1 MSPQPVKEEP
11 EDDAVMSQAGDN
23 DLIDSD
29 FDIDMDEVDAI
40 ESGKQPAKSQIHQE
54 TKTEPPTAESAR
66 DELEDLGLGL
76 PTGIKASDLLDSESD
91 EEYPSS
97 APAPP
102 PAPAPLQSS
111 FANAEASD
119 PFILRLFYERLFPF
133 KTLFQWLNHSLIPSA
148 DMKHREIAMTLNGP
162 GGAEF
167 YKRYLS
173 YNSVEHLKKDIILQI
188 PTRFEIGPIYSTNPR
203 DRKSLP
209 NPAAFKPISKEL
221 CFDIDLTDYD
231 DIRTCCDKANI
242 CQKCWAFMT
251 MSVKVLDA
259 ALRDDF
265 GFKHIMWVYSGR
277 RGIHC
282 WVCDKSARNL
292 NDQQRRAIAGY
303 FDVVRGGAQTSKKVN
318 LRRPL
323 HPHLTRSL
331 ELLKPHFQHDVLEA
345 QDPLAD
351 PEREKYMLGMIPD
364 KTLQESLAQ
373 KWASLGGDSLSK
385 WTSIDTVAKR
395 GAGKNFD
402 TRALRDAK
410 QDIVLEYTYPRLD
423 IEVSKKLNHLLKSPF
438 VVHPGT
444 GRVCVP
450 VDTSRLDEFKPLEVP
465 TVQELLQQIDDWK
478 EESGEGNSKAISDW
492 EKTELKPY
500 INYFRAFVAGLL
512 RDETRSVKRERDMD
526 EDSLDF

>member
-1 MSPQPVKEEP
+1 MSDKPTDDVPM
-11 EDDAVMSQAGDN
+11 EDDLM
-23 DLIDSD
+23 DSD
-29 FDIDMDEVDAI
+29 FDIDMAALEAA
-40 ESGKQPAKSQIHQE
+40 EKEAAEYAASTTRSTQEKKPAMSEQE
-54 TKTEPPTAESAR
+54 IAA
-66 DELEDLGLGL
+66 LEATL
-76 PTGIKASDLLDSESD
+76 PAGIKASDLFPDSESD
-91 EEYPSS
+91 DEYPST
-97 APAPP
+97 APQANI
-102 PAPAPLQSS
+102 QSS
-111 FANAEASD
+111 YADASASD
-119 PFILRLFYERLFPF
+119 PFVMRLFYERLFPF
-133 KTLFQWLNHSLIPSA
+133 KTLFQWLNHSPIPSN

-173 YNSVEHLKKDIILQI
+173 YTSAEHLKKDVILQI
-188 PTRFEIGPIYSTNPR
+188 PTRFEIGPIYSTDPR

-209 NPAAFKPISKEL
+209 NPAAFKPIAKEL

-231 DIRTCCDKANI
+231 EIRTCCDKANI

-251 MSVKVLDA
+251 MSVKVLDV
-259 ALRDDF
+259 ALREDF

-282 WVCDKSARNL
+282 WVCDKSARTL
-292 NDQQRRAIAGY
+292 NDQQRRAIASY

-318 LRRPL
+318 LKRPL
-323 HPHLTRSL
+323 HPHLSRSL
-331 ELLKPHFQHDVLEA
+331 DLLKTHFQEDVLEA

-351 PEREKYMLGMIPD
+351 PERQKYMLGLIPD

-373 KWASLGGDSLSK
+373 KWESSGGSSLDK
-385 WTSIDTVAKR
+385 WAAIDAVAKR

-450 VDTSRLDEFKPLEVP
+450 VDTSRLDEFQPLEVP
-465 TVQELLQQIDDWK
+465 TVQHLLQQIDDWEDDGSQPGK
-478 EESGEGNSKAISDW
+478 TLADW
-492 EKTELKPY
+492 EKTDLKPY
-500 INYFRAFVAGLL
+500 VDYFRTFVAGLV
-512 RDETRSVKRERDMD
+512 REETRTVKRERDVGESM
-526 EDSLDF
+526 EF

>member
-1 MSPQPVKEEP
+1 MSPHAIKEEP
-11 EDDAVMSQAGDN
+11 VDDALMGTTEDQ

-29 FDIDMDEVDAI
+29 LDIDMDEVDAI
-40 ESGKQPAKSQIHQE
+40 ESATSPQKPQITSKAVHPD
-54 TKTEPPTAESAR
+54 TTTESAR
-66 DELEDLGLGL
+66 VELEGLELGL
-76 PTGIKASDLLDSESD
+76 PAGIKPEDLFPDSESD

-97 APAPP
+97 V

-111 FANAEASD
+111 FANADASD

-133 KTLFQWLNHSLIPSA
+133 KTLFQWLNHSPIPST

-173 YNSVEHLKKDIILQI
+173 YNSAEHLKKDVILQI
-188 PTRFEIGPIYSTNPR
+188 PTRFEIGPVYSTNPR

-209 NPAAFKPISKEL
+209 NPAAFKPIAKEL

-231 DIRTCCDKANI
+231 EIRTCCDKANI
-242 CQKCWAFMT
+242 CRKCWAFMT

-292 NDQQRRAIAGY
+292 NDQQRRAVAGY

-331 ELLKPHFQHDVLEA
+331 DLLKSHFQHDVLEV

-351 PEREKYMLGMIPD
+351 PERQKYMLGMIPD
-364 KTLQESLAQ
+364 KSLQESLAQ
-373 KWASLGGDSLSK
+373 KWEASGGDSLSK
-385 WTSIDTVAKR
+385 WTSIDAIAKR
-395 GAGKNFD
+395 DAGKNFD

-450 VDTSRLDEFKPLEVP
+450 VDTSKLNEFQPLAVP

-478 EESGEGNSKAISDW
+478 EEEGETSTSSKPLADW
-492 EKTELKPY
+492 EKTDLKPY
-500 INYFRAFVAGLL
+500 IDYFRSFVAGLL
-512 RDETRSVKRERDMD
+512 KDETRVVKRERDAG
-526 EDSLDF
+526 EELLDF